1 MWLKRPIRYAAC
13 HMDSILWSISF
24 KPAYNAHKLS
34 VLWFRDDMTIANGS
48 SHVTNK
54 KKYIIE
60 GPVISMSAVGIE
72 VFHGLHKCIFE
83 THFRSEKPVLRIKLC
98 WNEVYPLII
107 RSLFDQRLRTQNQE
121 IHRVWV
127 VWSILYKSSGILTK
141 LKYSLFS
148 DCLSKP
154 LFIGIETSLRLFPRL
169 FPLSLASL
177 NSSTSLSNTSFI
189 PFIKCFSMHMQHMIC
204 YIVQK
209 RIFSIWFAHF
219 MINLTVDMKENLTLS
234 NLFDK

>member
-1 MWLKRPIRYAAC
+1 MLHI
-13 HMDSILWSISF
+13 IWSISF

-34 VLWFRDDMTIANGS
+34 VLWFRDDMTIANCS

-60 GPVISMSAVGIE
+60 GPVISMSAVCVK
-72 VFHGLHKCIFE
+72 VFHGLHRCIFE

-121 IHRVWV
+121 ILRVWV

-141 LKYSLFS
+141 LKYSLFFA
-148 DCLSKP
+148 CLSK
-154 LFIGIETSLRLFPRL
+154 FWTSKLHLPVL
-169 FPLSLASL
+169 
-177 NSSTSLSNTSFI
+177 T
-189 PFIKCFSMHMQHMIC
+189 PF
-204 YIVQK
+204 
-209 RIFSIWFAHF
+209 
-219 MINLTVDMKENLTLS
+219 
-234 NLFDK
+234 